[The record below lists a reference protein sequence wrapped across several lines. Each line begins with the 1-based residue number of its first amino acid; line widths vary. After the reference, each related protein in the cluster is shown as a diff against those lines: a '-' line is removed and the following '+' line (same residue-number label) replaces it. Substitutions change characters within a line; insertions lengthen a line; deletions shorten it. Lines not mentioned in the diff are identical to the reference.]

1 MTAIHQAAAYH
12 KQGMLNPRF
21 PGRRNRG
28 RSDKAGGICPDWP
41 RVEGMQTM
49 CQTILGTDRKRQ
61 IHGLLG
67 NLPVRMKIASE
78 KGKLG
83 VYNGGVRDP
92 DGNPLLVA

>member
-1 MTAIHQAAAYH
+1 
-12 KQGMLNPRF
+12 
-21 PGRRNRG
+21 
-28 RSDKAGGICPDWP
+28 
-41 RVEGMQTM
+41 M

-83 VYNGGVRDP
+83 VYNGRVRDP